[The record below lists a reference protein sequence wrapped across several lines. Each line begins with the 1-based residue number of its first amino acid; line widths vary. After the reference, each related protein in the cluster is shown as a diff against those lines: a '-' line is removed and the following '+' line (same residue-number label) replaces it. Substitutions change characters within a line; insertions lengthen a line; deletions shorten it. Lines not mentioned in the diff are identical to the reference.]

1 MSILTEG
8 FPTTMTFSEAASGV
22 SLYFK
27 EQAITP
33 PGVDGG
39 GPNDTTNM
47 RNIEWRT
54 QQPKVLK
61 SLSGSQM
68 TCHYDPAF
76 LDGILDMIN
85 TNQEILLTFPDDQTW
100 TFWGW
105 IDKFNPGEIV
115 EGQPPTAT
123 VVIEVSNQDDSGNE
137 IAPELG

>member
-8 FPTTMTFSEAASGV
+8 FPTTMTFSEAETPTA
-22 SLYFK
+22 LYF
-27 EQAITP
+27 EEMGVTP

-47 RNIEWRT
+47 RNKKWRT
-54 QQPKVLK
+54 QQPKTLIT
-61 SLSGSQM
+61 LLAGQL

-76 LDGILDMIN
+76 LTGILAMIN
-85 TNQEILLTFPDDQTW
+85 LNQLITITFPDLQYW

-105 IDKFNPGEIV
+105 IDKFQLGEIV

-123 VVIEVSNQDDSGNE
+123 VVIEVSNQDSDGNE
-137 IAPELG
+137 VDPDLG